1 MLIAGMNELKEAI
14 AFAKSA
20 GSKWPESMR
29 MPDGQFVMT
38 YDSGEKPPDNEVL
51 GPVAPRGDHS
61 GIVYRGGKL
70 LTEWGDTARPDMTFS
85 VAKSYLALLAGLALG
100 DGLIRSLDDK
110 AGDYAL
116 DDGFRSEQNRDITW
130 RHLLTQTSEWS
141 GLLFG
146 KEDRIDH
153 NRVVGLQ
160 VAEAPKGTRRQLKKP
175 GSYWE
180 YNDVRVNRLSLSLL
194 QLFREPLA
202 DVLRREIM
210 DPIGASREWQ
220 WQPYRNSTVEIDGRS
235 LPSVPGGSHWGG
247 GLWMSSRDHA
257 RFGTL
262 LAQGGRWNGR
272 ALLPA
277 EWITEMRRPCAL
289 NPEYGLL
296 TWLNTGRRQFPSAPE
311 SSFAARGAGSNVIWI
326 DPEHDLVVVVRWIDK
341 PHVDGFI
348 ARVLEAA

>member
-1 MLIAGMNELKEAI
+1 
-14 AFAKSA
+14 
-20 GSKWPESMR
+20 
-29 MPDGQFVMT
+29 
-38 YDSGEKPPDNEVL
+38 
-51 GPVAPRGDHS
+51 
-61 GIVYRGGKL
+61 
-70 LTEWGDTARPDMTFS
+70 
-85 VAKSYLALLAGLALG
+85 
-100 DGLIRSLDDK
+100 
-110 AGDYAL
+110 
-116 DDGFRSEQNRDITW
+116 
-130 RHLLTQTSEWS
+130 
-141 GLLFG
+141 
-146 KEDRIDH
+146 
-153 NRVVGLQ
+153 
-160 VAEAPKGTRRQLKKP
+160 
-175 GSYWE
+175 
-180 YNDVRVNRLSLSLL
+180 LSLSLL
-194 QLFREPLA
+194 RLFREPLA

-210 DPIGASREWQ
+210 DPIGASGEWQ
-220 WQPYRNSTVEIDGRS
+220 WQPYSNSTVEIDGRS

-257 RFGTL
+257 RFGSF

-348 ARVLEAA
+348 ARVLDAAR